1 MMSYLVMTTTYLS
14 SHMHLKTLNIIHKEK
29 YVICQLDHGKVNAI
43 DLEMSQ
49 DLITFFE
56 MAESDPDIEGVILC
70 GRPHCFSAGLNIMKL
85 ASGIEGLKD
94 FWRAHLKALQV
105 MTSFSKPFIA
115 AITGYAPAAGTT
127 LACTADYRIMGRGD
141 KHVIGMHEMKLSLVI
156 PELLVQL
163 FSHWIGPAKA
173 MECFLH
179 SRLMQA
185 DEALKIGLINEACD
199 IDEVLP
205 RAETLMAQWT
215 KSYVTANQRTKAYF
229 KKELVDKLDM
239 DIETM
244 IDEIMVAALDP
255 MTLQKMMEF
264 QMQVKSK

>member
-1 MMSYLVMTTTYLS
+1 MET
-14 SHMHLKTLNIIHKEK
+14 LKIIRKDK
-29 YVICQLDHGKVNAI
+29 YVICEIDNGKVNAI
-43 DLEMSQ
+43 DIELSN

-56 MAESDPDIEGVILC
+56 QAEVDDSIEGVILT

-85 ASGIEGLKD
+85 AAGVDAIKD
-94 FWRAHLKALQV
+94 FWRAHLRALQL

-127 LACTADYRIMGRGD
+127 LACTADYRIMGRGK

-156 PELLVQL
+156 PELMVRLY
-163 FSHWIGPAKA
+163 SHWIGSTKS

-185 DEALKIGLINEACD
+185 DEALSIGLVNEACEVE
-199 IDEVLP
+199 EVLP
-205 RAETLMAQWT
+205 RAEALMQQWT
-215 KSYVTANQRTKAYF
+215 SYYVKANQNSKRYF
-229 KKELVDKLDM
+229 KKELVQKLDM
-239 DIETM
+239 KIEPM
-244 IDEIMVAALDP
+244 IEEILESALDP

-264 QMQVKSK
+264 QMQIKVKK